1 VPALNNPEIA
11 QDNAADSLH
20 AVQLLEVGEAGH
32 NQRVDNFLF
41 SRLKGVPKSRIY
53 RIIRKGEVR
62 VNKKRVKADSRLH
75 SGDQVRVPPLRIAE
89 QPPAPRPGASLV
101 QLLENSIL
109 YQDEDLLII
118 NKPQGVAVHMG
129 SGLQIGVI
137 EAMRWMQTDQGGE
150 GEGKEEFL
158 ELTHRLDRATSGCLV
173 IARTPA
179 MLKHLQREFKER
191 RVSKRYRAI
200 VHGYW
205 PEDVVQVHAPLRK
218 NEVKAG
224 ERIVIVDPDG
234 KPSVT
239 DFSVVQ
245 RLRNST
251 LIEAR
256 PLTGRTHQIRVHCQH
271 AGHPIAGD
279 DKYTCSASNSQ
290 PQPLAR
296 VRLLCLHAA
305 AIAFELPD
313 GRQFSISAPLQQP
326 MQDLIAA
333 LAP

>member
-1 VPALNNPEIA
+1 MPLPQPVPALNNPDIA
-11 QDNAADSLH
+11 QENAADELH

-89 QPPAPRPGASLV
+89 QPPVPRPGASLV
-101 QLLENSIL
+101 QLLENSVL
-109 YQDEDLLII
+109 YQDNELLVI

-137 EAMRWMQTDQGGE
+137 EALRWMQVDG

-158 ELTHRLDRATSGCLV
+158 ELGHRLDRATSGCLV

-191 RVSKRYRAI
+191 RVSKHYQAI

-205 PEDVVQVHAPLRK
+205 PDEVVRVNAPLRK
-218 NEVKAG
+218 NEVTAG
-224 ERIVIVDPDG
+224 ERIVIVDPEG
-234 KPSVT
+234 KPAVT
-239 DFSVVQ
+239 DFRVLQ

-271 AGHPIAGD
+271 AGHPIVGD
-279 DKYTCSASNSQ
+279 DKYTSTANLL
-290 PQPLAR
+290 PQ
-296 VRLLCLHAA
+296 VRSLCLHAA
-305 AIAFELPD
+305 AITFELPG
-313 GRQFSISAPLQQP
+313 GRQFSQSAPLQQP
-326 MQDLIAA
+326 MQELIAK
-333 LAP
+333 LAS